1 MDYWDHFGIE
11 HLSFLALIA
20 LVITGVL
27 FVSSRVRDDIHGDA
41 FMRFLAVLLFICEIT
56 QDVILIRQGWQIR
69 DTLPLHL
76 CNLGIFVN
84 LPATFGKRDSR
95 LVIFFSE
102 ISAMLILPGALGA
115 LLFPDWNYRPILS
128 WLPIMC
134 FFTHML
140 EVLIPLLLITR
151 GRARITTVHFWY
163 SYAFLGAI
171 VPFIWLLDKKLD
183 VNYMFLMTP
192 TSDSPL
198 KWVSDLTGA
207 DLYLLGLA
215 LLLAGVLAA
224 EYSVACIVR
233 RIQHRN

>member
-11 HLSFLALIA
+11 HLIA
-20 LVITGVL
+20 LGLISLTITAVLIISPRLKDDRSALLIRLLAVIL
-27 FVSSRVRDDIHGDA
+27 FV
-41 FMRFLAVLLFICEIT
+41 CEIT
-56 QDVILIRQGWQIR
+56 QDVILVRQGWQIR
-69 DTLPLHL
+69 DALPLHL

-128 WLPIMC
+128 WLPVMC

-140 EVLIPLLLITR
+140 EVLIPLMLLRI
-151 GRARITTVHFWY
+151 GRARIRLSHFHY
-163 SYAFLGAI
+163 SYVFLATI
-171 VPFIWLLDKKLD
+171 VPFIYILDRKLD

-198 KWVSDLTGA
+198 KWVA
-207 DLYLLGLA
+207 DLFGERFYLLGLA
-215 LLLAGVLAA
+215 LLLTSVLAA